1 MGKLIKYEFR
11 KQLFSKLVIGAMLLG
26 AEVVFLAGLLFNK
39 DSWGAL
45 GLGGIGVLG
54 FGAMFYLSFE
64 ILTTYSKDLK
74 TKQSY
79 MLFLVPRNMF
89 QVVGAKMITAV
100 LQILGGGVLFTGLFI
115 GDIYILSCAKGKVDE
130 FIGIIKDFIEIFTGA
145 EVRLEELV
153 YLAVMVLV
161 AWLEFTLMAM
171 LAITLSTTLFAN
183 KKYKGVVSFLIYLG
197 LEWILGKVAGLV
209 VKTGFLEGEYLLV
222 NTEAWAF
229 IGVYMVAII
238 AAFFGTSL
246 LLDKKVS
253 V

>member
-1 MGKLIKYEFR
+1 
-11 KQLFSKLVIGAMLLG
+11 V
-26 AEVVFLAGLLFNK
+26 
-39 DSWGAL
+39 
-45 GLGGIGVLG
+45 
-54 FGAMFYLSFE
+54 
-64 ILTTYSKDLK
+64 
-74 TKQSY
+74 
-79 MLFLVPRNMF
+79 
-89 QVVGAKMITAV
+89 
-100 LQILGGGVLFTGLFI
+100 
-115 GDIYILSCAKGKVDE
+115 GKVDE
-130 FIGIIKDFIEIFTGA
+130 FISIIKDFIEIFTGA
-145 EVRLEELV
+145 EVRMEELI

-209 VKTGFLEGEYLLV
+209 VKTGFLQGEYLVV

-229 IGVYMVAII
+229 IGVYVVAII

>member
-1 MGKLIKYEFR
+1 
-11 KQLFSKLVIGAMLLG
+11 
-26 AEVVFLAGLLFNK
+26 
-39 DSWGAL
+39 
-45 GLGGIGVLG
+45 
-54 FGAMFYLSFE
+54 
-64 ILTTYSKDLK
+64 
-74 TKQSY
+74 

-100 LQILGGGVLFTGLFI
+100 LQIFVGGAVFAGVFI
-115 GDIYILSCAKGKVDE
+115 GDLFILCSVKGKVQE
-130 FIGIIKDFIEIFTGA
+130 GIDLLKDLFWAFTGT
-145 EVRLEELV
+145 EIRMQETI
-153 YLAVMVLV
+153 YLAVMVLIL
-161 AWLEFTLMAM
+161 WLEFTLMAM

-183 KKYKGVVSFLIYLG
+183 KKYKGVVSFVIYLG

-209 VKTGFLEGEYLLV
+209 VKTGFLQGEYLVV

-229 IGVYMVAII
+229 IGVYVVAII

>member
-26 AEVVFLAGLLFNK
+26 AEVLYLAGLLLDK
-39 DSWGAL
+39 EDLCAL
-45 GLGGIGVLG
+45 GLGGIAVMG
-54 FGAMFYLSFE
+54 FGVMFYLSFE

-100 LQILGGGVLFTGLFI
+100 LQIFVGGAVFAGVFI
-115 GDIYILSCAKGKVDE
+115 GDLFILCSVKGKVQE
-130 FIGIIKDFIEIFTGA
+130 GIDLLKDLFWAFTGT
-145 EVRLEELV
+145 EIRMQETI
-153 YLAVMVLV
+153 YLAVMILVL
-161 AWLEFTLMAM
+161 WLEFTLMAM

-183 KKYKGVVSFLIYLG
+183 KKYKGVVSFVIYLG

>member
-26 AEVVFLAGLLFNK
+26 AEVLFLVGLFLDK
-39 DSWGAL
+39 EELCSL
-45 GLGGIGVLG
+45 GFGGIGLMG
-54 FGAMFYLSFE
+54 FGVMFYLSFE

-100 LQILGGGVLFTGLFI
+100 LQIFVGGAVFAGVFI
-115 GDIYILSCAKGKVDE
+115 GDLFILCSVKGKVQE
-130 FIGIIKDFIEIFTGA
+130 GIDLLKDLFWAFTGT
-145 EVRLEELV
+145 EIRMQETI
-153 YLAVMVLV
+153 YLAVMVLIL
-161 AWLEFTLMAM
+161 WLEFTLMAM

-209 VKTGFLEGEYLLV
+209 VKTGFLQGEYLVV

-229 IGVYMVAII
+229 IGVYVVAII

>member
-39 DSWGAL
+39 GSWGAL

-100 LQILGGGVLFTGLFI
+100 IQIFVGGVLFAGIFI
-115 GDIYILSCAKGKVDE
+115 GDVYLLSCAVGKVDE

>member
-1 MGKLIKYEFR
+1 
-11 KQLFSKLVIGAMLLG
+11 
-26 AEVVFLAGLLFNK
+26 
-39 DSWGAL
+39 
-45 GLGGIGVLG
+45 
-54 FGAMFYLSFE
+54 
-64 ILTTYSKDLK
+64 
-74 TKQSY
+74 
-79 MLFLVPRNMF
+79 
-89 QVVGAKMITAV
+89 
-100 LQILGGGVLFTGLFI
+100 
-115 GDIYILSCAKGKVDE
+115 
-130 FIGIIKDFIEIFTGA
+130 
-145 EVRLEELV
+145 
-153 YLAVMVLV
+153 
-161 AWLEFTLMAM
+161 M

-229 IGVYMVAII
+229 IGVYAVAII